1 MLYIFC
7 PQGLKGDSGPVGPV
21 GPKGTKVSESAVHAG
36 LENIRTIIFF
46 VVCFSVIRE
55 SALLSWAAVSIMWL
69 SICLKCCC
77 ELLLQTW
84 QTKGYCYGFHNLARP
99 YWWPYR
105 VAFILAEG
113 KWSTLSICG
122 VFIYSKWYIFVL
134 GMPNKSLYL
143 SLSKQVFSD
152 TEA

>member
-77 ELLLQTW
+77 ELLLQTL
-84 QTKGYCYGFHNLARP
+84 QTKGYCYGFHNLVRP
-99 YWWPYR
+99 YWWSYR

-122 VFIYSKWYIFVL
+122 VFICSKWYIFVM

-143 SLSKQVFSD
+143 SLFKQVFSD
-152 TEA
+152 IEA